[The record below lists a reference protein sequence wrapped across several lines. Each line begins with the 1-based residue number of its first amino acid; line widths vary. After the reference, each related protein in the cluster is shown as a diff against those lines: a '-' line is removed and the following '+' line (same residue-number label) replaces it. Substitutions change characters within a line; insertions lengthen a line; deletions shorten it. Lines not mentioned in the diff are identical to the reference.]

1 MVNKICLPIIAIAS
15 CLIAIAATKDT
26 FISPVDPL
34 EGLVG
39 EYVFANT
46 IQYYDYLAASSTS
59 SSFPPSRS
67 VQRVS
72 RLLVAVSDEYIT
84 LETESGYYIWILRS
98 QISSIRRDPDKMTFG
113 MR

>member
-39 EYVFANT
+39 EYVFAHPVKH
-46 IQYYDYLAASSTS
+46 YEGDY
-59 SSFPPSRS
+59 PS
-67 VQRVS
+67 VS

-84 LETESGYYIWILRS
+84 VESESGYYAWILRS
-98 QISSIRRDPDKMTFG
+98 QIISVRRDPDKMTSG